1 MKIKA
6 RTENG
11 ERIELYCE
19 IIHITGKDNMLYR
32 IKDDKEHG
40 LEILVE
46 YGRAFIEPHVSNEI
60 TIFTRE

>member
-6 RTENG
+6 RKDNG
-11 ERIELYCE
+11 ERIEFECE
-19 IIHITGKDNMLYR
+19 TIHITGKDNMLYR

-46 YGRAFIEPHVSNEI
+46 YGRSFIEPHVSNMI
-60 TIFTRE
+60 TIFTKE